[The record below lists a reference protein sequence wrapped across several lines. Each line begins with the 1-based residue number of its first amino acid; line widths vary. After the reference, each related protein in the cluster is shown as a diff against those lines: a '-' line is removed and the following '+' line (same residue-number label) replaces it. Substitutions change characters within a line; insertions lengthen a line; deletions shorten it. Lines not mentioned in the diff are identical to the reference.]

1 MAALAMA
8 RRGPHPAPMPTTST
22 LPERPRA
29 VLLAVQLPDVS
40 DDEFASS
47 LGELGRLA
55 KTLGLDVVARVTQR
69 RSRLATSSVVGE
81 GKLAEL
87 ARWTGGTGVVPT
99 GPPIPRRRAD
109 RESAQEEEAEAE

>member
-1 MAALAMA
+1 M
-8 RRGPHPAPMPTTST
+8 TQST
-22 LPERPRA
+22 EKPNLRA

-55 KTLGLDVVARVTQR
+55 KTLGLDVVGRVTQR
-69 RSRLATSSVVGE
+69 RSHLATGTVVGE

-87 ARWTGGTGVVPT
+87 ARWTGGKGVVPV
-99 GPPIPRRRAD
+99 GPPVPRRRAD
-109 RESAQEEEAEAE
+109 RESAQEEPEEPEALETWAE